1 MEDKAIFELY
11 EKIFTLETKVKVLED
26 QLARSNQQV
35 FELSGR
41 RPDLPDTGLFS
52 KNFWMRAFTAW
63 GHVFAAQFIISVVL
77 GLVFFV
83 VYGLIISSLIQAF
96 GT

>member
-1 MEDKAIFELY
+1 MEDKAIFDLY

-41 RPDLPDTGLFS
+41 RPDLPESGLLS
-52 KNFWMRAFTAW
+52 KNFWVRAFTAW
-63 GHVFAAQFIISVVL
+63 GHVFVAQLVISAVV
-77 GLVFFV
+77 GLVFFI
-83 VYGLIISSLIQAF
+83 VYGLIFSSLIKLF
-96 GT
+96 G